1 MKKSFKWVMVLLMV
15 LVLMVAAYA
24 FAASNTVPASS
35 AGDGEGAVSG
45 YTVSSITYGLDATD
59 PSKITSVSF
68 SLSPATAVSGKVHAA
83 LTDQTKTTYTW
94 STGCT
99 LSGSTWTCAFTGFN
113 VKDAYF
119 LRVVA
124 AD

>member
-1 MKKSFKWVMVLLMV
+1 MKKSFKWVMVLLMA

-24 FAASNTVPASS
+24 FAAQNTVPDSY

-59 PSKITSVSF
+59 PSTITSVSF
-68 SLSPATAVSGKVHAA
+68 SLDQTATSGKVHAQLA
-83 LTDQTKTTYTW
+83 NAARTTTAW
-94 STGCT
+94 STSCT

-113 VKDAYF
+113 VLDAYF

-124 AD
+124 AQ

>member
-45 YTVSSITYGLDATD
+45 YTVSSITYGLDAAD
-59 PSKITSVSF
+59 PTKITSVSF
-68 SLSPATAVSGKVHAA
+68 SLDQTAGTGKVHAQLA
-83 LTDQTKTTYTW
+83 NSAKTTTAW
-94 STGCT
+94 STSCT
-99 LSGSTWTCAFTGFN
+99 LSGSTWTCSFAGFN
-113 VKDAYF
+113 VLDAYY

-124 AD
+124 AQ

>member
-24 FAASNTVPASS
+24 FAASNTVPDSY

-59 PSKITSVSF
+59 PSTITSVTF
-68 SLSPATAVSGKVHAA
+68 TLDAAAGTGKVHAQLA
-83 LTDQTKTTYTW
+83 DATKATTAW

-99 LSGSTWTCAFTGFN
+99 ASGMTWTCSFTGFD
-113 VKDAYF
+113 VLDAYF

-124 AD
+124 AQ